1 MAPRPQRAPAA
12 LELVVKL
19 QRKERPEERSGETR
33 PRQGSRAKSRR
44 AEQPHVVGR
53 RTPDSSGARTN
64 VALERD
70 GGDRRSCDWQV
81 HDEHPLQA
89 RFVDDHAAEDGP
101 EDRRQEHRQPED
113 GERPA
118 DCCGPARCA
127 TSVSPIGTTMTP
139 RPGLQYPEGDQ
150 LPAVSTARTGTSR
163 HRRARS
169 PRPRRLGAA
178 ALGGPSGQ
186 GSGPPARRGATGGRR
201 RSDRTP

>member
-1 MAPRPQRAPAA
+1 MVSIQTAN
-12 LELVVKL
+12 
-19 QRKERPEERSGETR
+19 G
-33 PRQGSRAKSRR
+33 
-44 AEQPHVVGR
+44 
-53 RTPDSSGARTN
+53 TN

-89 RFVDDHAAEDGP
+89 RFVNDHAAEDGP

-127 TSVSPIGTTMTP
+127 TSVNPIGTTMAP
-139 RPGLQYPEGDQ
+139 RQACSTRKAISSR
-150 LPAVSTARTGTSR
+150 AVSTARTGTSR

-186 GSGPPARRGATGGRR
+186 GSGPPARRGSDPRAPGAPTER
-201 RSDRTP
+201 RSPPSAAVDADRWVAGGIARSSAESSRRSFASLIASTLEICR